1 MLQVLRKLEGAT
13 PSQRKQFRANEKA
26 RLQDLVE
33 LEVKNLQCLRLIPDV
48 FLYHSTTHF
57 ENDVT
62 FLIFIHF
69 ERKSYDD
76 SVLFLM
82 DNKYWYVPL
91 VPFPFALN
99 KWKFF
104 AHYFH

>member
-26 RLQDLVE
+26 RLQDLAE

-62 FLIFIHF
+62 FLSKVG
-69 ERKSYDD
+69 RP
-76 SVLFLM
+76 LF
-82 DNKYWYVPL
+82 WSAVPL
-91 VPFPFALN
+91 VRCPADFRNVSGPAD
-99 KWKFF
+99 WKK
-104 AHYFH
+104 